1 MAPAPVRVDHERR
14 EVARPA
20 MSTPADRLFLMLDP
34 RTRRVVDLCTGP
46 AESGDCPS
54 YVAGQPL
61 PCEGYRVVPLRQ
73 TSANGLPF
81 LVGLCEGTR
90 CPLAWVNAGLAEP
103 PASEQAG
110 PAPAAWKPSGCQMGT
125 HGASYHPAV

>member
-1 MAPAPVRVDHERR
+1 
-14 EVARPA
+14 

-54 YVAGQPL
+54 YVSGQSL
-61 PCEGYRVVPLRQ
+61 PCEGFRVVPVRQ

-90 CPLAWVNAGLAEP
+90 CPLAWVNAGL
-103 PASEQAG
+103 SE
-110 PAPAAWKPSGCQMGT
+110 APAAAAPDGPDPSGQKPAEC
-125 HGASYHPAV
+125 HLGAPRASFHPAV

>member
-1 MAPAPVRVDHERR
+1 MA
-14 EVARPA
+14 
-20 MSTPADRLFLMLDP
+20 PADRLFLMLDP

-54 YVAGQPL
+54 YVAGQTL
-61 PCEGYRVVPLRQ
+61 PCEGCRVVPLRR

-90 CPLAWVNAGLAEP
+90 CPLAWVNAGLSD
-103 PASEQAG
+103 PAGDLDAG
-110 PAPAAWKPSGCQMGT
+110 GPDPLGWKPSECHLGVR
-125 HGASYHPAV
+125 GASFRSAI